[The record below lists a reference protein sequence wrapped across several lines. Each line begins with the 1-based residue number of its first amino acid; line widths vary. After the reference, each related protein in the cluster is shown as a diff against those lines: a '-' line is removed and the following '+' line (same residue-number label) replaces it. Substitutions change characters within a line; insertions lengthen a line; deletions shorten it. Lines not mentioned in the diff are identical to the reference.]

1 MTVERLGARDIPVAE
16 LTYFPGNARRG
27 NLAEIRKS
35 VKRLGQY
42 RSVVV
47 RHAPDGLVILAGNH
61 TVQAMTAEGHATAY
75 CDVIRCT
82 DDEAIRVNVADNRLS
97 DIADNDPDELVQ
109 LLSYLDDDYEGTGWT
124 ATEVEALIGPP
135 DIPPGGGDPDDT
147 PEPPAEPVT
156 RPGELW
162 LLGPPRLLCGDA
174 TSPGDL
180 ARVMEGLGTPGI
192 VYTDPPYGV
201 DVVSRIGKV
210 GGGGPFGGVKANK
223 GGKVIASSVYRPVAG
238 DETTDV
244 ARDAFALLSAEF
256 SDALHVW
263 WGGNHYTAS
272 AGLPDSSCWLVWDK
286 EN

>member
-61 TVQAMTAEGHATAY
+61 TVRAMTAEGHQTAY

-97 DIADNDPDELVQ
+97 DIAGADPDELVQ
-109 LLSYLDDDYEGTGWT
+109 LLSYLDDDYTGTGWT

-135 DIPPGGGDPDDT
+135 DFSPEDDSPRLDELEPRPCPKCGYDTANDP
-147 PEPPAEPVT
+147 EALKV
-156 RPGELW
+156 RPG
-162 LLGPPRLLCGDA
+162 
-174 TSPGDL
+174 
-180 ARVMEGLGTPGI
+180 
-192 VYTDPPYGV
+192 
-201 DVVSRIGKV
+201 
-210 GGGGPFGGVKANK
+210 
-223 GGKVIASSVYRPVAG
+223 
-238 DETTDV
+238 
-244 ARDAFALLSAEF
+244 
-256 SDALHVW
+256 
-263 WGGNHYTAS
+263 
-272 AGLPDSSCWLVWDK
+272 
-286 EN
+286 

>member
-47 RHAPDGLVILAGNH
+47 RHTPDGLVILAGNH
-61 TVQAMTAEGHATAY
+61 TVQAMTAEGHQTAW

-97 DIADNDPDELVQ
+97 DIAGNDPDELVQ
-109 LLSYLDDDYEGTGWT
+109 LLSYLDDDYEGTGWS
-124 ATEVEALIGPP
+124 AADVEALIGPP

-156 RPGELW
+156 QPGDMW
-162 LLGPPRLLCGDA
+162 LLGPHRLLCGDA
-174 TSPGDL
+174 TSPDDL
-180 ARVMEGLGTPGI
+180 ARVMEGLGAPGI
-192 VYTDPPYGV
+192 VYTDPPYGI
-201 DVVSRIGKV
+201 SIEEQRQGWQPRGHRTIG
-210 GGGGPFGGVKANK
+210 
-223 GGKVIASSVYRPVAG
+223 
-238 DETTDV
+238 
-244 ARDAFALLSAEF
+244 LSAG
-256 SDALHVW
+256 HR
-263 WGGNHYTAS
+263 G
-272 AGLPDSSCWLVWDK
+272 
-286 EN
+286 